1 MDGRNREKEKAHIL
15 QTWVVV
21 VERCIV
27 LFPAVDGEFD
37 KAASAQSC
45 VGDVV
50 LLLQVVQDGER
61 LVLEACAE
69 PFRQRRSP
77 ADPFARSH
85 QVGDALY
92 PAVGGAEVGVGAE
105 CHVTKKIGASVGTD
119 VPIFH
124 KAAEELTVEKKS
136 ILCTF
141 FVFGIPSCKR
151 SGRYFC
157 VEKGK
162 ENQIWQTQKQK
173 NRKTES

>member
-1 MDGRNREKEKAHIL
+1 MLK
-15 QTWVVV
+15 
-21 VERCIV
+21 
-27 LFPAVDGEFD
+27 
-37 KAASAQSC
+37 
-45 VGDVV
+45 
-50 LLLQVVQDGER
+50 
-61 LVLEACAE
+61 ACAE
-69 PFRQRRSP
+69 PFRQFRGL
-77 ADPFARSH
+77 ADPLAWTD
-85 QVGDALY
+85 QIGDAFY
-92 PAVGGAEVGVGAE
+92 PAIGGAEVGVRAE
-105 CHVTKKIGASVGTD
+105 CHVIKKIRVSVGTD

-173 NRKTES
+173 NRK